1 MRVRMLWGWMLAG
14 ALPAAQAEILIGG
27 FPSWEQTTHPLSVFA
42 SDASGTDAPLRR
54 LEGPATQLMTP
65 AFGVYEPGEDVIY
78 VSDFYGEAVRV
89 YPARAGGDV
98 APLRVLDPPSLSQ
111 TRASAPVPKHG
122 ELLVISTNCCIYTYP
137 IDGDGADVEPLRRI
151 NWGGIQGSL
160 TQLANP
166 FALTYLPASDEAA
179 VLDYHGDG
187 TTQVVFHARTANGF
201 VAPTRVLKSAYTD
214 RARGMAHDPAAGTLM
229 ILTEETVGGD
239 RRAQIRVFDADAAGT
254 DAPLRTIAGPA
265 TQLSIPSP
273 NSYYAT
279 GLGYDAEHD
288 RMLVAISS
296 NADPAANRL
305 LVFDAAAD
313 GNVAPLQ
320 VLEGETLG
328 PGTLGTPFAV
338 PDIREP
344 DDVILRDGFD
354 GS

>member
-166 FALTYLPASDEAA
+166 FALTYLPASEEAA

-288 RMLVAISS
+288 RLLVAISS

-305 LVFDAAAD
+305 LVFDATAD
-313 GNVAPLQ
+313 GDAAPLQ
-320 VLEGETLG
+320 VIEGETLG

-338 PDIREP
+338 PDIGAP
-344 DDVILRDGFD
+344 DDIILRDGFD